1 MPVFIHVVQLQSLSF
16 ISHFKVLSVS
26 RRVTTKSGAVG
37 AVAGVPM
44 MIAGA
49 AAVGASGIGGM
60 T

>member
-1 MPVFIHVVQLQSLSF
+1 MKIK
-16 ISHFKVLSVS
+16 INHFDELPSDS
-26 RRVTTKSGAVG
+26 GRAIIESGAVG